1 MKYRAL
7 ILTFLFLCL
16 NVGAGGYSNATCVG
30 ADLCVCPRDD
40 NSVLSQSID
49 PVGDSIA
56 FAKMR
61 ERMAE
66 IRKERPTVALVL
78 SGGGAKGAAHI
89 GVIRRLEELEIPVDA
104 VLGTSMGGLVGG
116 IYAVGYTS
124 SQLDSVIRNI
134 DWAMTLSDK
143 VERQYLTY
151 SETKYSEKVMLSL
164 PIGPSS
170 DFSEELSSLFLP
182 SGIVYG
188 QNVNNLI
195 NSLTAGYHDPMDFMD
210 LPVPFVCVAADMV
223 TNKAK
228 IWHEGDLN
236 TAMRSTMSIPG
247 LFTTVRLDSLVLVD
261 GGLRN
266 NYPCDLAR
274 EMGADIII
282 GVDLNTG
289 YSTED
294 EINSVLDII
303 SVFTE
308 LPGRDGYE
316 RTHGI
321 ADLTIKPELEGY
333 TMLSFDDESISIIID
348 RGYEAALKMD
358 ESLRRVKTV
367 TGGDRTLPIRE
378 LSSEITYGHTD
389 SSLRPRKA
397 FDINQ
402 DHIALSGIELTGVS
416 EREEDYLMR
425 RYGLRGVTHISGE
438 GIMEAVKRIYGTKV
452 FNSVTFTLE
461 GEEEPF
467 KLVIDCE
474 KGPRSRVGIG
484 LRCDSKE
491 VLSLLFNAGFRVH
504 RLRGGALD
512 MTAKLG
518 VNPYAN
524 IHFYHNSLGGPSLD
538 FAAKIKYVGK
548 NMVSWNDNSFMY
560 SYFTFTQELWL
571 SNMKWMGFDLRSGVR
586 NNVYW
591 RRSSLYDN
599 WSDAWMEQLSN
610 VVYRDN
616 SYLSAFFGAGVDSF
630 DDAYFPNRGVSLD
643 FDYSWVFTGLKEE
656 IDPFHTVQLGVK
668 GAVSIGDNFTFIPSL
683 NTRFLLGDTVEGLY
697 INMIGGNMNGRF
709 VDQQL
714 DFVGLNDSS
723 PTKNMLI
730 LLRTDFRFRFFERN
744 YLTAIANVGNS
755 FNKIKYFMDEDRSD
769 EFLGVGL
776 EYGYNSP
783 FGPIRGLI
791 HWSSL
796 SHDVGVYLSYG
807 FDF

>member
-1 MKYRAL
+1 MKRCIYIFIFFVLSFNTAAQR
-7 ILTFLFLCL
+7 
-16 NVGAGGYSNATCVG
+16 
-30 ADLCVCPRDD
+30 P
-40 NSVLSQSID
+40 VLSQSID
-49 PVGDSIA
+49 PQGDSIA
-56 FAKMR
+56 FARMR

-66 IRKERPTVALVL
+66 IRRTRPTVALVL

-124 SQLDSVIRNI
+124 SQLDSIIRNI
-134 DWAMTLSDK
+134 DWTMTLSDK

-195 NSLTAGYHDPMDFMD
+195 NSLTAGYHDPMNFMD

-228 IWHEGDLN
+228 IWHEGELN

-247 LFTTVRLDSLVLVD
+247 LFTTVRMDSLVLVD

-316 RTHGI
+316 RTSKL

-358 ESLRRVKTV
+358 EGLRQIKEV
-367 TGGDRTLPIRE
+367 TGGGKTTP
-378 LSSEITYGHTD
+378 T
-389 SSLRPRKA
+389 RKA
-397 FDINQ
+397 FNINS

-425 RYGLRGVTHISGE
+425 RYGLKDVKDISGE

-452 FNSVTFTLE
+452 FNSVSFSLE
-461 GEEEPF
+461 GTEEPF
-467 KLVIDCE
+467 RLVIDCE

-512 MTAKLG
+512 LTAKLG

-571 SNMKWMGFDLRSGVR
+571 SNMKWMGFDLRGGVR

-591 RRSSLYDN
+591 KRSSLYDN
-599 WSDAWMEQLSN
+599 WSDTWTDQLSG

-616 SYLSAFFGAGVDSF
+616 SYLSLFFGAGVDSF

-643 FDYSWVFTGLKEE
+643 FDYSWVFAGLKEE
-656 IDPFHTVQLGVK
+656 IDPFHTVQMGVK
-668 GAVSIGDNFTFIPSL
+668 GAVSIGESFTFIPSL
-683 NTRFLLGDTVEGLY
+683 NTRFLLGDTVEGPY
-697 INMIGGNMNGRF
+697 VNMIGGNMDGRF
-709 VDQQL
+709 VDQQM
-714 DFVGLNDSS
+714 DFVGLNDSCPS
-723 PTKNMLI
+723 KNMLI
-730 LLRTDFRFRFFERN
+730 LLRTDFRFRLFERN
-744 YLTAIANVGNS
+744 YLTAIANAGNS
-755 FNKIKYFMDEDRSD
+755 FNKIKNIMSEDFSD
-769 EFLGVGL
+769 QFLGVGL

-783 FGPIRGLI
+783 FGPIRGLV

-796 SHDVGVYLSYG
+796 SHDVGIYLSYG